1 MYIRISLICRLVR
14 RSLGD
19 EIKRLGITG
28 SPFCDKRKSLSPNR
42 NVDLNGSLQDSSQD
56 NQISDEITP
65 TKKIHL
71 ETIKEDNVLGDQV
84 EEEKLETNSDDS
96 NVVPSKRVVIFIYRI
111 LSIVSIVKN
120 QANHRVKIFFQCLSP
135 LKTFE
140 YKYILSSPCR

>member
-1 MYIRISLICRLVR
+1 M
-14 RSLGD
+14 GD

-111 LSIVSIVKN
+111 LSIVSMQDISYTLKLVSPYFLEEYLFKVSVVTVVEI
-120 QANHRVKIFFQCLSP
+120 QRVSDEIQ
-135 LKTFE
+135 
-140 YKYILSSPCR
+140 